1 MSRVGGRKLPIA
13 DGVTVAIEDRLM
25 NVKGPKGELTVA
37 LHPNVRVAQA
47 DGTIGVDIVNSSK
60 LSRSLRGLTV
70 RLIENALL
78 GVSTPY
84 EKQLEVRGVGY
95 RAAKQGTA
103 LVLNVGYSHPVTI
116 DPPQGINVEVQK
128 STIIV
133 TGIDKQLVGQ
143 VAANIRRV
151 RPPEP
156 YKGKGIRYVG
166 EYVRKKAGKAAK
178 AAGA

>member
-1 MSRVGGRKLPIA
+1 MSRVGGRQLPVA
-13 DGVTVAIEDRLM
+13 DGVTVVIDDRIM
-25 NVKGPKGELTVA
+25 TVKGPKGELTVE
-37 LHPNVRVAQA
+37 LHPNVKIVQA
-47 DGTIGVDIVNSSK
+47 GGLISVDIVNTSK
-60 LSRSLRGLTV
+60 LSRSVRGLTV
-70 RLIENALL
+70 RLIENALQ
-78 GVSTPY
+78 GVSAPF

-95 RAAKQGTA
+95 RAAKQGNT
-103 LVLNVGYSHPVTI
+103 LVLNVGYSHQVTI
-116 DPPQGINVEVQK
+116 EPPVGISVEVQK
-128 STIIV
+128 SNIIV

-143 VAANIRRV
+143 IAANIRRV